1 MHARTGAIT
10 AAALALVLV
19 LSGCQTQSGKAEG
32 PGPAHENDTAERA
45 PGANPAHGAEPSPL
59 AARTTEIPGL
69 GPKTRQRMGLKT
81 RQALVV
87 RAEGADANQGTA
99 VLYERD
105 SAGAW
110 RPASDI
116 WPTRNGVRGW
126 TEHHR
131 QGDLRTPIGV
141 YGLTDAGGL
150 LKDPGTKL
158 PYDQGP
164 GFTPPNRTNVE
175 GEPLTGAFDYVV
187 AVNYNRVAGH
197 TPLSWTRPLGDAR
210 GGGIWL
216 HVEHGAGT
224 QGCVGLPRE
233 RMKELLRR
241 LDPAAEPVVVMGP
254 VAALAA

>member
-1 MHARTGAIT
+1 MHARTGAT
-10 AAALALVLV
+10 SAAALALVLV
-19 LSGCQTQSGKAEG
+19 LSGCQTQSGKAAG
-32 PGPAHENDTAERA
+32 PGPAHETDTAERA

-59 AARTTEIPGL
+59 AAKTTEIPGL

-150 LKDPGTKL
+150 LKDPGT
-158 PYDQGP
+158 
-164 GFTPPNRTNVE
+164 NSRT
-175 GEPLTGAFDYVV
+175 
-187 AVNYNRVAGH
+187 
-197 TPLSWTRPLGDAR
+197 TR
-210 GGGIWL
+210 
-216 HVEHGAGT
+216 
-224 QGCVGLPRE
+224 
-233 RMKELLRR
+233 
-241 LDPAAEPVVVMGP
+241 GP
-254 VAALAA
+254 VSPRRTAPMLRASR